1 MAVNAVIYRKKP
13 AVRSRQFYSPIV
25 STPTVTIN
33 TMEKKNKQLL
43 SQHYYEES
51 FGLGDPP

>member
-1 MAVNAVIYRKKP
+1 MAVNEVIYRKKP